1 VTPYTVEPAAKH
13 QALRAALCELVGRY
27 LADYERAANA
37 HDLSL
42 TQARVLG
49 FAAGEPLSQRRLAS
63 HFGCDP
69 SNISLIVD
77 RLVERGLVERR
88 PDPTDGRV
96 KLIAATPEGEA
107 LAVACCTRRE
117 WLTPALDGL
126 SPAQRD
132 ALHDALTALIA
143 AR

>member
-1 VTPYTVEPAAKH
+1 VTPYTVEPAAEH
-13 QALRAALCELVGRY
+13 RELRAALCELVGRY

-77 RLVERGLVERR
+77 RLVERGLVERL
-88 PDPTDGRV
+88 PDPGDGRV
-96 KLIAATPEGEA
+96 KLIAATPEGHA
-107 LAVACCTRRE
+107 LAVACCKSRE
-117 WLTPALDGL
+117 WLNPALDGL
-126 SPAQRD
+126 SPARRD
-132 ALHDALTALIA
+132 ALQDAITALMSP
-143 AR
+143 R